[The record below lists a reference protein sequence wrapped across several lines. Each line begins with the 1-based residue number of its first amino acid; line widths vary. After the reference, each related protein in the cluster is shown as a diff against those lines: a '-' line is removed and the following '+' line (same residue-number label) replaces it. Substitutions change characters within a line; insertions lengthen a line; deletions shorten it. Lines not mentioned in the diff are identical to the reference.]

1 MAEAMESDPSHPD
14 GSDDLSEGLGDV
26 IRIEH
31 GPFRPGEYKVAL
43 PKAKSQPLRCL
54 FRSMGAKASTV
65 KEGRVIV
72 LRLCRVLG
80 DLNTPFRSSD

>member
-1 MAEAMESDPSHPD
+1 MACTLAHHLHMNAVHELMRDMGMAEAMESDPSHPD

-54 FRSMGAKASTV
+54 FRSMAG
-65 KEGRVIV
+65 
-72 LRLCRVLG
+72 
-80 DLNTPFRSSD
+80 